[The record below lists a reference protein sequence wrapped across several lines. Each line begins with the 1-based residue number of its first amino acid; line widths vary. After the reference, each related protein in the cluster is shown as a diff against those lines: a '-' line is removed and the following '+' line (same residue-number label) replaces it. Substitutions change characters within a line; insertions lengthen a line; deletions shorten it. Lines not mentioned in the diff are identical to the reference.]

1 MAFQDAINNLSST
14 VHRDTVAAPLLES
27 IAQPLRDS
35 LQLYPWAINAEKLDL
50 LKKFGI
56 SVSGLGHQAHPH
68 PFHKIIETH
77 LLFQHW
83 SHNCREDSTVLFMKP
98 EKFQKLASFNP
109 HFKHLLNYRLH
120 AKDTTR
126 YPETACSLPTTST
139 VFMHDALMY
148 YKPSQIMDLFLR
160 IPNLNNLYAS
170 VVVPAESSFTDH
182 SLYPEVYQYKT
193 IRSHLHY
200 VPESNH
206 SSAYNQPADALLW
219 LELSTIQGP
228 SFSLTVTRLDSW
240 GPCHSLL
247 IQRGIPPAHVV
258 NDFVSFD
265 VPAAVLLPEA
275 TSIRQPTR
283 HRLVPQ
289 SVYNALFTYTRAV
302 RTLRISD
309 PVGFVRTQ
317 SNKPEHAWVT
327 SSAWD
332 NLQHFSLLT
341 ASNRPSNSYS
351 WNGSLWQRFISRLQ
365 TVVAELKSSAI
376 FTSSITTFLF
386 SLLFQYFRR
395 KSATSRSLPSDL
407 GFRNLDEHV
416 KLHEGLLQAGFSYTH
431 TSQTRQGPRDFYHRA
446 AERFKFMSAL
456 VRSISLSLPLLA
468 FAIYSKCTQP
478 MPPQSLHD
486 SYHNYHHP
494 SKWVLGWSRR
504 LTVVTPE
511 AFLPFEPVPIPADQL
526 PPQWTP
532 APLQSLLI
540 SPQMRNSSGAG
551 STASFTATDITITIT
566 ASAFS
571 PATPTPLKGCP
582 LSAPITCLTS
592 VEQRTLANTKPLILM
607 TKRRRRSRTLAP
619 SRARLRTQGCACSAR
634 GALKVLQPA
643 TAKKADPAPQK
654 TRRINTYSLMGADQV
669 YPSMSMVTSSQSPT
683 RSCPRKSASLWSTHR
698 LWAVRLRTLYP
709 ANYIGTSADFLTRL
723 RNGPP
728 SRVPIPVNQSCL
740 LVAISKATSISLE
753 ELWKTLAALLP
764 DSLLL
769 PEDITTRGL
778 STDHFVVLASAHSLK
793 CIFISGALE
802 LELGLHNAHHS
813 FTIKHTSSANQLPHF
828 ELVADGT
835 RALRG
840 AASDT
845 KELNRAALGFKF
857 KNAFLPFRKVH
868 VSTEPDR
875 AKNLISNMKNGF
887 DGVLANIDPNHPHEA
902 RDRLLALDGSIE
914 VHAPRKV
921 SLIHLAGFPG
931 CGKTKPIQALLKTS
945 LFADYKVAVPTVEL
959 RAEWKA
965 DLALKT
971 GQAWRLSTWE
981 SSLLKTAS
989 ILVIDEVYKM
999 PRGYVDLAVAADPTV
1014 RFVILL
1020 GDPLQ
1025 GEYHSSHPESQNKR
1039 LSSEIHRLLKYI
1051 DCYCLWSHRIPQCVA
1066 RCFGVESSN
1075 EHEGYVGF
1083 SSFIAPQDITLAC
1096 SQSSAKTLRDAGY
1109 PATTVSS
1116 SQGSTYRTPI
1126 NLLLDRNSRRL
1137 SSAVSLVAATRST
1150 MAINMTGDRDVLQ
1163 QGPHNNPVFSA
1174 LYNANLISLHSLFPT
1189 LFAKL
1194 PIIRTA
1200 ITSRRG
1206 MLTGGNTFGE
1216 DDVIIDSRRPGPL
1229 NAPEV
1234 DDAFLPTWRRPLH
1247 RNLASAVHSN
1257 CPAQSTHVSPATIT
1271 AVYPGESFENLAA
1284 HFLPAHDPEIKEIL
1298 HRGEFSAQFPILLNQ
1313 DFSLSA
1319 QSSTLIAA
1327 KHDSKRDPTLLV
1339 ASITKR
1345 LRFRP
1350 SDSSYQLSSKDQ
1362 ILGLTLYHS
1371 WCRAY
1376 NRHPQA
1382 VVPFDELLFAEC
1394 ININEFAQ
1402 LSNKTKSTIIANASR
1417 SDPDWRITAVKIFSK
1432 TQHKINEASIFGSW
1446 KACQT
1451 LALMHDYVVLFLG
1464 PVKKYQRIFDSQE
1477 RPANVYYHAGHSPL
1491 EMSEWAQK
1499 HLRSGISHT
1508 NDYTAFDQSQHGE
1521 AVVFEMAKM
1530 RRLSIPESLIN
1541 LHSYLKRNV
1550 DTQFGPLTCMRLTG
1564 EPGTYDDNTDYNLA
1578 VIYSKYLVLDHPI
1591 MVSGDDS
1598 VIGGNPT
1605 VSRNWP
1611 AIEKL
1616 LALRFKTE
1624 STKHP
1629 LFCGYYVG
1637 PAGAIRSPVTLFA
1650 KIMSAV
1656 DDLSIDDKLAS
1667 YLSEFA
1673 IGHSLGHDFWD
1684 LLPIDQVPYQSAVYD
1699 FFCRHASREQKQILN
1714 IGEVPDTVLSSIASH
1729 LRFASRALYCLLP
1742 SSVRRALTSKKTVT
1756 DAFEDPDVSHM
1767 QGELLQNFQESNLT
1781 KLRGADM
1788 SDQVVKQLESNHV
1801 DSTPSLIPRPPFQGG
1816 SRTVPFQTVAM
1827 DVVAAGGNATF
1838 NLAGH
1843 VSLSEITAPYR
1854 KARLAE
1860 LKAIV
1865 CPTAASFQSPITLDL
1880 VWSTNNVIF
1889 TDLQIL
1895 QVYGGTRFAIGG
1907 PLLSHT
1913 YELRADLSYLN
1924 PVIKDSVSYVDTP
1937 KLTLNASDPT
1947 GSGSTAT
1954 TVATVLVSGKLM
1966 FPTHWP
1972 HPHPSSRSLIQQ
1984 CFG

>member
-160 IPNLNNLYAS
+160 IPNLNSLYAS

-351 WNGSLWQRFISRLQ
+351 WNGSLWQRFIFRLQ
-365 TVVAELKSSAI
+365 TVAAELKSSAI

-416 KLHEGLLQAGFSYTH
+416 KLHEGLLRAGFSYTH

-511 AFLPFEPVPIPADQL
+511 AFLPFEPVPIPAEPIAATMDPGPPPEPVDLASDEKLLWCRQHGVVHGHRHHHNNHGLRVFPCHTYTAEGMSIICTDYLPDFSGTENPGQHQAAHPDDQEAQAEPASL
-526 PPQWTP
+526 PP
-532 APLQSLLI
+532 
-540 SPQMRNSSGAG
+540 
-551 STASFTATDITITIT
+551 
-566 ASAFS
+566 
-571 PATPTPLKGCP
+571 
-582 LSAPITCLTS
+582 
-592 VEQRTLANTKPLILM
+592 
-607 TKRRRRSRTLAP
+607 LAP
-619 SRARLRTQGCACSAR
+619 VSEPKAAPAQPAEP
-634 GALKVLQPA
+634 LKVLQPA
-643 TAKKADPAPQK
+643 TAKKADPAPPK

-669 YPSMSMVTSSQSPT
+669 YPVDEHGDLLPISHEELSSEISQLMVDPT
-683 RSCPRKSASLWSTHR
+683 AYGPVQTFAQ
-698 LWAVRLRTLYP
+698 LYP

-802 LELGLHNAHHS
+802 LELGLRNAHHS
-813 FTIKHTSSANQLPHF
+813 FTIRHTSSANQLPHF

-868 VSTEPDR
+868 VYTTEPDR

-1083 SSFIAPQDITLAC
+1083 SSFIAPQDITLTC

-1206 MLTGGNTFGE
+1206 MLTGGNTSGE

-1234 DDAFLPTWRRPLH
+1234 DDTFLPTWRRPLH

-1257 CPAQSTHVSPATIT
+1257 CPAQSTHVTPATIT

-1499 HLRSGISHT
+1499 HLQSGISHT

-1637 PAGAIRSPVTLFA
+1637 PAGAIRSPITLFA

-1954 TVATVLVSGKLM
+1954 TVATVLVSGKLIVSDALAT
-1966 FPTHWP
+1966 PTP
-1972 HPHPSSRSLIQQ
+1972 LE
-1984 CFG
+1984 